1 MSSDHASQ
9 QGGQGAAYLGR
20 IHFWDRAAVVESG
33 FSFEDAGIVR
43 KVGRVV
49 WRGAVFRAAD
59 FFITCWHCLELQQE
73 RVKGH

>member
-33 FSFEDAGIVR
+33 LSFGDAGIVR